1 MSFSKFINTVTT
13 YIDPVADFLLGEE
26 VYSDDAYETGS
37 PVSKSRQG
45 GFLSDLFKKGSKA
58 YVATMQADKDDP
70 NVFQA
75 TKFQKPDITRFT
87 GQAPRS
93 PGLTQGAQILGGSDP
108 RVQSML
114 RNLSSRTYASKD
126 MSRIQNDIKVAM
138 NLRQGRRTQGIDA
151 AKIPQAKEMD
161 IAKVRKQ
168 APDTKVT

>member
-1 MSFSKFINTVTT
+1 MSFSKFFNTVMT
-13 YIDPVADFLLGEE
+13 YVDPVADFLLGDD
-26 VYSDDAYETGS
+26 VYDDDAYETGS

-45 GFLSDLFKKGSKA
+45 GFLSDLLKSGSKA
-58 YVATMQADKDDP
+58 YVATMDNKDDR
-70 NVFQA
+70 NAFQA

-93 PGLTQGAQILGGSDP
+93 PGLTQGTQILGGSDP

-126 MSRIQNDIKVAM
+126 MSRIQREIMVAA

-151 AKIPQAKEMD
+151 AKIPQVKEM
-161 IAKVRKQ
+161 APASVRKP
-168 APDTKVT
+168 APDKKVV

>member
-1 MSFSKFINTVTT
+1 MSFSKFFNTVMT
-13 YIDPVADFLLGEE
+13 YVDPVADFLLGDD
-26 VYSDDAYETGS
+26 VYDDDSVNVAST
-37 PVSKSRQG
+37 KSRQG
-45 GFLSDLFKKGSKA
+45 GFLSDLFKSGSKA
-58 YVATMQADKDDP
+58 YVATMNADKDDP

-75 TKFQKPDITRFT
+75 TKFQKPNITRFT

-151 AKIPQAKEMD
+151 AKIPQVKE
-161 IAKVRKQ
+161 IAPAAVRKQ
-168 APDTKVT
+168 VPDKKVT